1 MPVADDPSLA
11 GGDEAAWPPA
21 SGAHDM
27 TQERLGEGRLV
38 TVFGGSG
45 FLGRHLTRALC
56 DRGWRVRAAVRRP
69 DLAFHLQP
77 LGGVGQVTAVQANLR
92 YPDSVAAALRGADA
106 AVNLV
111 GVLTPGGRQTFE
123 AVQYFGA
130 ETVAEAVKAAGI
142 ARFAHV
148 SAIGANTD
156 SVSAYARSKGEGEAA
171 VRRLTPTATVFRPS
185 VVFGP
190 EDAFFNRFAT
200 LARLMPVLPVIG
212 STTRLQPVYVGDVA
226 EAIARALGGAAT
238 PAIYELGGPDV
249 MTMREIYEFVLK
261 AIGRS
266 RPLIDTPV
274 AAARV
279 MASVTSFADMISLG
293 LMPDEFVSTP
303 DQVKLLQLDNV
314 VSDEARRE
322 GRTLEGLGIKPAV
335 AAAIAPSYLY
345 RFRKTGQF
353 ERSTQY

>member
-1 MPVADDPSLA
+1 
-11 GGDEAAWPPA
+11 
-21 SGAHDM
+21 M

-111 GVLTPGGRQTFE
+111 GVMNPSGRQTFE
-123 AVQYFGA
+123 AVQRFGA
-130 ETVAEAVKAAGI
+130 ETVAEAVKAAGV
-142 ARFAHV
+142 AHFAHV
-148 SAIGANTD
+148 SAIGAD
-156 SVSAYARSKGEGEAA
+156 AQSDSAYARSKGEGEAA
-171 VRRLTPTATVFRPS
+171 VRGLAPHATVFRPS

-200 LARLMPVLPVIG
+200 LARLLPVLPVIG
-212 STTRLQPVYVGDVA
+212 AATKLQPVYVGDVA
-226 EAIARALGGAAT
+226 EAIARALGGAAQ
-238 PAIYELGGPDV
+238 ANVYEVGGPDV

-261 AIGRS
+261 TIGRS
-266 RPLIDTPV
+266 RPLVETP
-274 AAARV
+274 APIARAL
-279 MASVTSFADMISLG
+279 ASVTSFADMVSLG

-303 DQVKLLQLDNV
+303 DQVKLLSIDNV
-314 VSDEARRE
+314 VSEAAKRE

-335 AAAIAPSYLY
+335 AGAIAPSYLY

-353 ERSTQY
+353 ESSTQY